1 MTSARCSLLS
11 VTVSSLGETRLATT
25 QQTHTFSLCV
35 TMKKIMHERGE
46 NSEKKKEKDGGE
58 GRLGWWLVD
67 GCDDGL
73 THHGDPPR

>member
-35 TMKKIMHERGE
+35 TMKKIMHGGKTQKRR
-46 NSEKKKEKDGGE
+46 KKKTEEKE
-58 GRLGWWLVD
+58 GWVGWLV
-67 GCDDGL
+67 GGWM
-73 THHGDPPR
+73 R